1 MPEQAVHDALHKT
14 EIDAVYLAWRW
25 WFLECLSCVQ
35 KYARLVQ
42 ITPGLERGSYV
53 SRKSLA

>member
-14 EIDAVYLAWRW
+14 EMDVVYLAWMW
-25 WFLECLSCVQ
+25 WFLEGMSCVQ

-42 ITPGLERGSYV
+42 ITPGRERGSYV
-53 SRKSLA
+53 SRKSLT